1 MDTDESPLK
10 FPCEF
15 PIKAMGPA
23 GATFEQTVWGIVT
36 HHAPETASTAFAV
49 TPSRQGTYISVTIT
63 ITATSREQLDA
74 IYADLQD
81 EQSVMAVL

>member
-1 MDTDESPLK
+1 MSDADSPLQ

-23 GATFEQTVWGIVT
+23 GATFERTVQAIIT
-36 HHAPETASTAFAV
+36 RHAPDAGPPSV
-49 TPSRQGTYISVTIT
+49 TESRQGTYVSVTLT

-74 IYADLQD
+74 IYADLRA
-81 EQSVMAVL
+81 ESSVLAAL